1 MSYDEDF
8 EGRGRTFSLPVI
20 LGGVA
25 LLAAVGIALFAYA
38 SVKTQG
44 TKVSLLE
51 TDVRELEGRLESFRL
66 ADKELKGR
74 VQGAEGKLRQKDAGQ
89 APLAAKI
96 LKSVFTVETDDG
108 LGAGFVGWSNDG
120 GTYVVTAAHVVSEVG
135 EQVTLV
141 RNNGSWGADV
151 VGIDKK
157 RDLAVLRV
165 SGRPVNATPLWQ
177 KPLRNRPRAGDQL
190 LLVGSPFGLERHRHE
205 RRRQRRPTECDPDRR
220 GREPRQLWRSRRR
233 SARPRRRRARL
244 WRRPEPELR
253 CPDPPAL
260 RDSAQLLKPADYT
273 PPRWRS
279 RRSRTRTTSAARGP
293 TPRPV
298 RPSSPGPRRTATR
311 SGPSLARAA
320 EDVDRAVEAAKAAF
334 EEWRLTPAPERGN
347 VLFRFAR
354 LLEDQKDELTEL
366 MSREMG
372 KVLAEAGGDVQE
384 AIDMSIYMAGEG
396 RRLFGQTTPSELRDK
411 FQMSVRMPVGVVG
424 AITPWNFPI
433 AIPAWKLAPALVCGN
448 TVVLKPAE
456 DTPALAER
464 FIELLGESG
473 LPDGVVNLVH
483 GYGEEAGERLV
494 RHPDVPIITFTGS
507 RETGVA
513 VTKAAADHLK
523 HVHLE
528 LGGKNAIIVLDDADL
543 ELAVEGIVWS
553 AFGTSGQRCTA
564 ASRVIVH
571 EAVYGELQKRLVERA
586 EKMRIGPGWDPETDL
601 GPVINQ
607 ESLDKIHS
615 YTGIGTDEGAKLLT
629 GGEAATEGDLG
640 KGFFYRPTIF
650 ADVDPQM
657 RIAQEEIFGPT
668 TALIPVK
675 DFDEAIRVAN
685 GIRYGLSSSIF
696 TRDVNKAFRAMRDL
710 QTGITY
716 INAGTT
722 GAEVHLPFGGTKD
735 TGNGHRE
742 AGQAALDV
750 FTEWKSLYVDYSGK
764 LQRAQIDNVE

>member
-1 MSYDEDF
+1 M
-8 EGRGRTFSLPVI
+8 
-20 LGGVA
+20 
-25 LLAAVGIALFAYA
+25 
-38 SVKTQG
+38 
-44 TKVSLLE
+44 
-51 TDVRELEGRLESFRL
+51 
-66 ADKELKGR
+66 
-74 VQGAEGKLRQKDAGQ
+74 
-89 APLAAKI
+89 
-96 LKSVFTVETDDG
+96 
-108 LGAGFVGWSNDG
+108 
-120 GTYVVTAAHVVSEVG
+120 
-135 EQVTLV
+135 
-141 RNNGSWGADV
+141 
-151 VGIDKK
+151 
-157 RDLAVLRV
+157 
-165 SGRPVNATPLWQ
+165 
-177 KPLRNRPRAGDQL
+177 
-190 LLVGSPFGLERHRHE
+190 
-205 RRRQRRPTECDPDRR
+205 
-220 GREPRQLWRSRRR
+220 
-233 SARPRRRRARL
+233 
-244 WRRPEPELR
+244 
-253 CPDPPAL
+253 
-260 RDSAQLLKPADYT
+260 
-273 PPRWRS
+273 
-279 RRSRTRTTSAARGP
+279 
-293 TPRPV
+293 
-298 RPSSPGPRRTATR
+298 
-311 SGPSLARAA
+311 
-320 EDVDRAVEAAKAAF
+320 
-334 EEWRLTPAPERGN
+334 
-347 VLFRFAR
+347 LFRFAR
-354 LLEDQKDELTEL
+354 LLEEQKDELTEL

-384 AIDMSIYMAGEG
+384 AIDMSVYMAGEG

-650 ADVDPQM
+650 ADVEPQM

-668 TALIPVK
+668 TALIPVQGLRRGGRRRER
-675 DFDEAIRVAN
+675 DPVRALVLDLHARRQQGVPRHARPADRHHVHQRGNDRRRGASPVRRHEGHRQRPSRGRSGCTRRLHGVEVAVRRLLREAAAGADRQRRVDA
-685 GIRYGLSSSIF
+685 GQGQPRRDA
-696 TRDVNKAFRAMRDL
+696 RDVRRAVLAQDRRSL
-710 QTGITY
+710 Q
-716 INAGTT
+716 
-722 GAEVHLPFGGTKD
+722 
-735 TGNGHRE
+735 RQ
-742 AGQAALDV
+742 QAAGREDPRRVRLA
-750 FTEWKSLYVDYSGK
+750 LAP
-764 LQRAQIDNVE
+764 RHR